1 MVKNDLDNFTERSI
15 YIYIYIYISEE
26 EKKKEKEMMVW
37 NDMTN

>member
-1 MVKNDLDNFTERSI
+1 MVKNDLDNFTD
-15 YIYIYIYISEE
+15 IYIYIYISEE

>member
-1 MVKNDLDNFTERSI
+1 MVKKDLDDFTERS
-15 YIYIYIYISEE
+15 IYIYISEE